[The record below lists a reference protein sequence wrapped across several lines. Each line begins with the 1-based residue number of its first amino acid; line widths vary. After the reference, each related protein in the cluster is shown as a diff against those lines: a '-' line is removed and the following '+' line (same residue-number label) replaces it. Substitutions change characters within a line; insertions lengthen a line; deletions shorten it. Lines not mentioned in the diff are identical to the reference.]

1 MAEQATPKIVIT
13 LEQTGEGQW
22 NSSHQVEGVDLLT
35 AAWILI
41 DLGRE
46 LLVSLLRQEH
56 HQHEEVTNGY

>member
-1 MAEQATPKIVIT
+1 MEEKQATPKIVIT
-13 LEQTGEGQW
+13 LEKTGEGQW

-46 LLVSLLRQEH
+46 ILVGLLQQVH
-56 HQHEEVTNGY
+56 HHEEVTNGH